1 MNCNDC
7 ECLICKNQEE
17 CEHAGCGECDF
28 EHPHRNDCP
37 DYEEE

>member
-17 CEHAGCGECDF
+17 CGGCDGECDF
-28 EHPHRNDCP
+28 EHPHRDGCP